1 MTIHEVLVPLDGS
14 DRAGRALPVAR
25 AVADQLGARLG
36 AVVVTAADP
45 GPEGRDAQ
53 MRARRAGC
61 DLDRMVVRAD
71 EDVAAG
77 LLAAAPSAS
86 TLLCLAT
93 RAGGVGAEPVLRSVG
108 EDVICRSG
116 APILAVGPEVAA
128 GPAAPIQRIVG
139 CAGGGED
146 RVTDRL
152 LDTMAEWAAALG
164 CEAHLIRVV
173 ARGTLA
179 ARALVARERLDD
191 VTRRLWTRGELATS
205 ALVADD
211 DAAAGIVRAL
221 GRRPGTLAVMA
232 AHGRTGHG
240 AGTLGAVTLR
250 VLRESP
256 VPVLVVPTPV
266 RTAPAP
272 PLPSHSLAAAA
283 G

>member
-36 AVVVTAADP
+36 AVVVTDTDP
-45 GPEGRDAQ
+45 GPDGRDAQ
-53 MRARRAGC
+53 LRARRAGC
-61 DLDRMVVRAD
+61 DLDRLVVRAD
-71 EDVAAG
+71 EDVAGG
-77 LLAAAPSAS
+77 LLAAAPSPS

-93 RAGGVGAEPVLRSVG
+93 RAGEAGAEPVLRSVG
-108 EDVICRSG
+108 EDVMCRSG
-116 APILAVGPEVAA
+116 APVLAVGPAVAA

-139 CAGGGED
+139 CAGGAED

-164 CEAHLIRVV
+164 CEAHLVRVV

-179 ARALVARERLDD
+179 ARALAARERLDD
-191 VTRRLWTRGELATS
+191 VTRRLWARGELATS

-211 DAAAGIVRAL
+211 DAAAGIIRAL
-221 GRRPGTLAVMA
+221 GRRRETLAVMA
-232 AHGRTGHG
+232 AHSRTGHG
-240 AGTLGAVTLR
+240 ARTLGAVTLR
-250 VLRESP
+250 VLRGSP

-266 RTAPAP
+266 AAAPVAQS
-272 PLPSHSLAAAA
+272 PSRFLAAA